1 MELLTPKLGLF
12 IWALIIFLI
21 LVMLLKKFAWKPI
34 IAALKAREE
43 GIQSSIDEAKKV
55 RSEMANL
62 KAENENLLA
71 QARAERE
78 ALLKEA
84 RTMGEEIVAKS
95 HRDAEAEYKRMVEK
109 ALEDIRSE
117 KMRALVDVKNQV
129 ANLSIEVAEKILR
142 QELTNTKTQ
151 EDVVNRFVNDMNL
164 N

>member
-34 IAALKAREE
+34 IAALNAREE

-78 ALLKEA
+78 GMLKEA

-117 KMRALVDVKNQV
+117 KMRALVDVKNQL

-142 QELTNTKTQ
+142 QELTDRKTQ

>member
-43 GIQSSIDEAKKV
+43 GIQTSIDEAKKV
-55 RSEMANL
+55 RAEMANL
-62 KAENENLLA
+62 KAENETLLA

-117 KMRALVDVKNQV
+117 KMRALVDVKNQL

-142 QELTNTKTQ
+142 QELTDRKTQ

>member
-1 MELLTPKLGLF
+1 MF

-34 IAALKAREE
+34 LGALKAREE
-43 GIQSSIDEAKKV
+43 GIQSSIDEAKQI

-62 KAENENLLA
+62 KAENETLLA

-78 ALLKEA
+78 AMLKEA

-117 KMRALVDVKNQV
+117 KMRALTDVKNQV
-129 ANLSIEVAEKILR
+129 AKLSIEVAEKILR
-142 QELTNTKTQ
+142 QELSSTKTQ

>member
-1 MELLTPKLGLF
+1 MDLLTPKLGLF
-12 IWALIIFLI
+12 FWALLIFLI
-21 LVMLLKKFAWKPI
+21 LVMLLKKYAWKPI
-34 IAALKAREE
+34 MASIKSREE

-55 RSEMANL
+55 RAEMANL
-62 KAENENLLA
+62 KAENETLLA

-78 ALLKEA
+78 AMLKEA
-84 RTMGEEIVAKS
+84 RTMGEEIVSKS
-95 HRDAEAEYKRMVEK
+95 RRDAEAEYKRMVEK

-117 KMRALVDVKNQV
+117 KMRALTDVKNQV

-142 QELTNTKTQ
+142 HELTNTKTQ

>member
-34 IAALKAREE
+34 LGALKAREE
-43 GIQSSIDEAKKV
+43 GIQSSIDEAKQI

-62 KAENENLLA
+62 KAENETLLA

-78 ALLKEA
+78 AMLKEA

-117 KMRALVDVKNQV
+117 KMRALTDVKNQV
-129 ANLSIEVAEKILR
+129 AKLSIEVAEKILR
-142 QELTNTKTQ
+142 QELSSTKTQ